1 MTDREK
7 LDKARA
13 MFTGATQGDTLA
25 REVIA
30 IAEQREHTIACI
42 LGADCDRL
50 LAMRAQEILDRI
62 GTGRPSVWDESL
74 CQSCGKKLEDP
85 QSTTRCAPCAAARN
99 R

>member
-1 MTDREK
+1 MTPELRAKIDRVVANGSPVE
-7 LDKARA
+7 ARA
-13 MFTGATQGDTLA
+13 
-25 REVIA
+25 
-30 IAEQREHTIACI
+30 I

-85 QSTTRCAPCAAARN
+85 QNTTRCAPCAAARM